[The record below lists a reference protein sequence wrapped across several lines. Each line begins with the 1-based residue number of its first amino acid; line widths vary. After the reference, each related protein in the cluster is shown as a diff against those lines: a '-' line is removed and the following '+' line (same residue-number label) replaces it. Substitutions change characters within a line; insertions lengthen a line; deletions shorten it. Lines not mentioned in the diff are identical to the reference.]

1 MAVNIVTI
9 TTLNRVRLYG
19 GQPGTSEATLY
30 TVPASTNAKVTEVII
45 ANTSSSPA
53 TVSLSAVPS
62 GGTAGVTNRLFASLS
77 VNGNSIVVMDMS
89 VFLGSGD
96 FLSGIQATSGAIT
109 LTISGETYA

>member
-19 GQPGTSEATLY
+19 GQPGTSEATVY
-30 TVPASTNAKVTEVII
+30 TVPGSTNAKVTEVII
-45 ANTSSSPA
+45 ANTAASAA

-62 GGTAGVTNRLFASLS
+62 GGTAGVANRLFASLS
-77 VNGNSIVVMDMS
+77 INGNSIVVMDMS
-89 VFLGSGD
+89 VFMDTGD
-96 FLSGIQATSGAIT
+96 FLSALQGTSGAIT